1 MITNFISFSCRKHEA
16 VSRNNGDL
24 VHKAV
29 GFEPSN
35 FLQNHNHHDE
45 KIIERLIDP
54 FLTIYSNTI
63 RQKYS
68 KKLKKRQSQHIR
80 KQRRYLELFCCHTS
94 SSAVHTILKVKFL
107 SKNSILKKP
116 QALNIFTSFSPKI
129 FFDNFS
135 CEIKVAN
142 S

>member
-1 MITNFISFSCRKHEA
+1 MITNFISFPCRKHEA

-68 KKLKKRQSQHIR
+68 KKLKKRQSQHKEGIR
-80 KQRRYLELFCCHTS
+80 S
-94 SSAVHTILKVKFL
+94 SFVVTLLVLPHNSKSSFFVQKFNFDFPRKLSIFLGEKLVKMLWFWTFQL
-107 SKNSILKKP
+107 LATFIS
-116 QALNIFTSFSPKI
+116 Q
-129 FFDNFS
+129 
-135 CEIKVAN
+135 E
-142 S
+142 